1 MFRASSSRHLAPRAG
16 FLIACLLGVVAC
28 FPDPPA
34 DRDTLDT
41 APDVSD
47 DTGLGELDAAAD
59 TTNDSGGGELDTA
72 HDSELEAALD
82 TASEDVNDGAVDAVP
97 DTLADTAETS
107 ASDTA
112 PEVSPEDTEQ
122 ADTAVAIDTHVDG
135 AADTVNDLEAD
146 TVDTAEPE
154 TDTAEPDADPC
165 PGGCAHLDEPCRRG
179 ACGATGCESV
189 IIEGACDDA
198 QACTTGDRCEAGEC
212 VGDPIVC
219 TARDSCHIAGVCDPS
234 TGKCSEPSKPN
245 GTECDDA
252 DHCTEGEACVAGVCS
267 GGAVPDDSGDWARLV
282 PSLGPSELVYDGD
295 GDLWWFVSL
304 IAPMTDF
311 GNSSQG
317 GAITLSLPVGSNHG
331 VGAVRLDASGKP
343 VSAMLLAHSA
353 ANLEIPPLPDV
364 TAGLLA
370 SSDGRKFPIVV
381 MTSDGPVSF
390 GTAGDDVT
398 YIPRAGARLTYFVA
412 FFNPDGTHQNVMQIE
427 SAAFSAIGDLRA
439 TNYPGVAVS
448 ASGQVALAIPLEPDE
463 TAEIVGK
470 ATVRGTPGAVASRW
484 VVKIGSGAVLW
495 QRVLEGASPT
505 FSIANVHSLSID
517 SMGGIWMSGWYLGR
531 AIWRRVDE
539 LEPLEEIPD
548 IGDAWGMFVT
558 RIDGAAQLEATNVF
572 RGNARPVSVRAS
584 PDGGRAVTLLYL
596 GDVLEHVTLSGARPI
611 AGQVGET
618 SSVLLQHTFEG
629 HLERVVEGDA
639 IVSDI
644 RLSQSDLA
652 IHMAQEGTLSD
663 GTFTLDVAGVSSLA
677 GYSNEGTSSAWSF
690 PLAEAL
696 GDPATAALWGREFV
710 SAPGP
715 GFLLLAEAYRGS
727 FSILTASPLSVAEG
741 QSVLFLLNS
750 EGGQVCLDR

>member
-1 MFRASSSRHLAPRAG
+1 MLRASSSRHLAPRAG

-72 HDSELEAALD
+72 NDSELEAALD
-82 TASEDVNDGAVDAVP
+82 TASEDLNDGAVDAVP

-245 GTECDDA
+245 GTACDDA

-470 ATVRGTPGAVASRW
+470 ATIRGSPGAVGSRW
-484 VVKIGSGAVLW
+484 VVRIGSGSVLW
-495 QRVLEGASPT
+495 QRVLEGSSPT
-505 FSIANVHSLSID
+505 FSFASAQSLTTD
-517 SMGGIWMSGWYLGR
+517 SNGEIWMGGWYAGR

-539 LEPLEEIPD
+539 TEGLDEIPD
-548 IGDAWGMFVT
+548 VGEAWGMFIT
-558 RIDGAAQLEATNVF
+558 RIDGAARLGATYAF
-572 RGNARPVSVRAS
+572 RGNARPISVRVL
-584 PDGGRAVTLLYL
+584 PDGERAVTFAFLA
-596 GDVLEHVTLSGARPI
+596 DVLEHVTPGGALPI
-611 AGQVGET
+611 AGALGQVG
-618 SSVLLQHTFEG
+618 SILLAVTRDGEV
-629 HLERVVEGDA
+629 ERVVEADA
-639 IVSDI
+639 AIADVRI
-644 RLSQSDLA
+644 RQADLSVLVA
-652 IHMAQEGTLSD
+652 EGGTLSD
-663 GTFTLDVAGVSSLA
+663 GLHSLDVASDDSLA
-677 GYSNEGTSSAWSF
+677 GFSFDVASQPWSF
-690 PLAEAL
+690 PTAIPL
-696 GDPATAALWGREFV
+696 GDPANASLRMREFV
-710 SAPGP
+710 ATPGP
-715 GFLLLAEAYRGS
+715 GFLFLAEAYRGG
-727 FSILTASPLSVAEG
+727 FSILTASPVSVAEG